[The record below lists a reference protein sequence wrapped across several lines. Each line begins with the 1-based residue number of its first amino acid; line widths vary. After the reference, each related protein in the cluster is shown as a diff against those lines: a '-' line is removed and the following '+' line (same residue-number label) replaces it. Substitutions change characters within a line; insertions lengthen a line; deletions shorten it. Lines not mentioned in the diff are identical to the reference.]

1 MNLAIAA
8 IAVVVSYFFKGL
20 CGFGNTLIFSSI
32 MSFFANTVSIT
43 PVESVLCLPSTSF
56 IAWKNRKD
64 LHWNIILPVAAI
76 MVAGCIPGILILK
89 NSSPVALKIV
99 FGLIVIALGV
109 EMLLRDRAGKK
120 GRGNK
125 IVLGLIGLLAGI
137 MSGLFGVGALMTA
150 YMSRTTETAG
160 EFRGNICM
168 VFLINDLTRLVLYIM
183 TGVLNAD
190 ILMTVLKLAPFMAA
204 GLAAGN
210 ILADKINEKA
220 VKKAIT
226 ILLILSGVSL
236 VVTNLL

>member
-1 MNLAIAA
+1 MNIAIAA
-8 IAVVVSYFFKGL
+8 AAVIVSYFFKGL

-76 MVAGCIPGILILK
+76 MVAGCIPGILVLK

-99 FGLIVIALGV
+99 FGVIVIALGV
-109 EMLLRDRAGKK
+109 EMLLRERAGKK
-120 GRGNK
+120 KGSK
-125 IVLGLIGLLAGI
+125 LVLGLIGLLAGA
-137 MSGLFGVGALMTA
+137 MSGLFGVGALMSA

-168 VFLINDLTRLVLYIM
+168 VFLINDLTRLVLYIA
-183 TGVLNAD
+183 TGVLNME
-190 ILMTVLKLAPFMAA
+190 ILVTVLKLAPCMAL

-210 ILADKINEKA
+210 FLADKINEKA

-226 ILLILSGVSL
+226 VLLILSGVSL
-236 VVTNLL
+236 VVTNIL

>member
-8 IAVVVSYFFKGL
+8 AAVVVSYFFKGL

-76 MVAGCIPGILILK
+76 MVAGCIPGILVLK

-99 FGLIVIALGV
+99 FGIIVIALGV
-109 EMLLRDRAGKK
+109 EMLLRERSGKK
-120 GRGNK
+120 KGSK
-125 IVLGLIGLLAGI
+125 LVLALIGLLAGV

-168 VFLINDLTRLVLYIM
+168 VFLINDLTRLVLYIA
-183 TGVLNAD
+183 TGVLNAQ
-190 ILMTVLKLAPFMAA
+190 ILFTVLKLAPFMVL

-210 ILADKINEKA
+210 MLADKINEKA
-220 VKKAIT
+220 VKTAIT
-226 ILLILSGVSL
+226 VLLILSGVSL
-236 VVTNLL
+236 VLTNIL

>member
-8 IAVVVSYFFKGL
+8 AAVVVSYFFKGL

-76 MVAGCIPGILILK
+76 MVAGCIPGILVLK

-99 FGLIVIALGV
+99 FGIIVIALGV
-109 EMLLRDRAGKK
+109 EMLLREHSGKK
-120 GRGNK
+120 KGSK
-125 IVLGLIGLLAGI
+125 LVLALIGLLAGV

-168 VFLINDLTRLVLYIM
+168 VFLINDLTRLVLYIA
-183 TGVLNAD
+183 TGVLNAQ
-190 ILMTVLKLAPFMAA
+190 ILLTVLKLAPFMAL
-204 GLAAGN
+204 GLAVGN
-210 ILADKINEKA
+210 LLADKINEKA
-220 VKKAIT
+220 VKTAIT
-226 ILLILSGVSL
+226 VLLILSGVSL
-236 VVTNLL
+236 VLTNIL

>member
-1 MNLAIAA
+1 MNIAIAA
-8 IAVVVSYFFKGL
+8 AAVVVSYFFKGL

-56 IAWKNRKD
+56 IAWKNRKE

-76 MVAGCIPGILILK
+76 MVAGCIPGILVLK

-99 FGLIVIALGV
+99 FGVIVIALGV
-109 EMLLRDRAGKK
+109 EMLLRERAGKK
-120 GRGNK
+120 KGSK
-125 IVLGLIGLLAGI
+125 IVLGLIGLLAGA
-137 MSGLFGVGALMTA
+137 MSGLFGVGALMSA

-168 VFLINDLTRLVLYIM
+168 VFLINDLTRLVLYIA
-183 TGVLNAD
+183 TGVLNME
-190 ILMTVLKLAPFMAA
+190 ILVTVLKLAPFMVL

-210 ILADKINEKA
+210 FLADKINEKA

-226 ILLILSGVSL
+226 VLLILSGVSL
-236 VVTNLL
+236 VVTNIL

>member
-1 MNLAIAA
+1 MNIAIAA
-8 IAVVVSYFFKGL
+8 AAVVVSYFFKGL

-76 MVAGCIPGILILK
+76 MVAGCIPGILVLK

-99 FGLIVIALGV
+99 FGVIVIALGV
-109 EMLLRDRAGKK
+109 EMLLRERAGKK
-120 GRGNK
+120 KGSK
-125 IVLGLIGLLAGI
+125 LVLGLIGLLAGA
-137 MSGLFGVGALMTA
+137 MSGLFGVGALMSA

-168 VFLINDLTRLVLYIM
+168 VFLINDLTRLVLYIA
-183 TGVLNAD
+183 TGVLNME
-190 ILMTVLKLAPFMAA
+190 ILVTVLKLAPFMVL

-210 ILADKINEKA
+210 FLADKINEKA

-226 ILLILSGVSL
+226 VLLILSGVSL
-236 VVTNLL
+236 VVTNIL

>member
-8 IAVVVSYFFKGL
+8 AAVVVSYFFKGL

-76 MVAGCIPGILILK
+76 MVAGCIPGILVLK

-99 FGLIVIALGV
+99 FGVIVIALGV
-109 EMLLRDRAGKK
+109 EMLLRERSGKK
-120 GRGNK
+120 KGSK
-125 IVLGLIGLLAGI
+125 LVLALIGLLAGV

-168 VFLINDLTRLVLYIM
+168 VFLINDLTRLVLYIA
-183 TGVLNAD
+183 TGVLNAQ
-190 ILMTVLKLAPFMAA
+190 ILLTVLKLAPFMVL

-210 ILADKINEKA
+210 MLADKINEKA
-220 VKKAIT
+220 VKTAIT
-226 ILLILSGVSL
+226 VLLILSGVSL
-236 VVTNLL
+236 VLTNIL

>member
-8 IAVVVSYFFKGL
+8 AAVVVSYFFKGL

-76 MVAGCIPGILILK
+76 MVAGCIPGILVLK

-99 FGLIVIALGV
+99 FGIIVIALGV
-109 EMLLRDRAGKK
+109 EMLLRERSGKK
-120 GRGNK
+120 KGSK
-125 IVLGLIGLLAGI
+125 LVLALIGLLAGV

-168 VFLINDLTRLVLYIM
+168 VFLINDLTRLVLYIA
-183 TGVLNAD
+183 TGVLNAQ
-190 ILMTVLKLAPFMAA
+190 ILLTVLKLAPFMAL

-210 ILADKINEKA
+210 MLADKINEKA
-220 VKKAIT
+220 VKTAIT
-226 ILLILSGVSL
+226 VLLILSGVSL
-236 VVTNLL
+236 VLTNIL

>member
-8 IAVVVSYFFKGL
+8 AAVVVSYFFKGL

-32 MSFFANTVSIT
+32 MSFFANTISIT

-76 MVAGCIPGILILK
+76 MVAGCIPGILVLK

-99 FGLIVIALGV
+99 FGIIVIALGV
-109 EMLLRDRAGKK
+109 EMLLRERSGKK
-120 GRGNK
+120 KGSK
-125 IVLGLIGLLAGI
+125 LVLALIGLLAGV

-168 VFLINDLTRLVLYIM
+168 VFLINDLTRLVLYIA
-183 TGVLNAD
+183 TGVLNAQ
-190 ILMTVLKLAPFMAA
+190 ILLTVLKLAPFMVL

-210 ILADKINEKA
+210 MLADKINEKA
-220 VKKAIT
+220 VKTAIT
-226 ILLILSGVSL
+226 VLLILSGVSL
-236 VVTNLL
+236 VITNIL

>member
-1 MNLAIAA
+1 MNIAIAA
-8 IAVVVSYFFKGL
+8 AAVVVSYFFKGL

-76 MVAGCIPGILILK
+76 MVAGCIPGILVLK

-99 FGLIVIALGV
+99 FGVIVIALGV
-109 EMLLRDRAGKK
+109 EMLLRERAGKK
-120 GRGNK
+120 KGSK
-125 IVLGLIGLLAGI
+125 IVLGLIGLLAGA
-137 MSGLFGVGALMTA
+137 MSGLFGVGALMSA

-168 VFLINDLTRLVLYIM
+168 VFLINDLTRLVLYIA
-183 TGVLNAD
+183 TGVLNME
-190 ILMTVLKLAPFMAA
+190 ILVTVLKLVPFMVL

-210 ILADKINEKA
+210 FLADKINEKA

-226 ILLILSGVSL
+226 VLLILSGVSL
-236 VVTNLL
+236 VVTNIL

>member
-1 MNLAIAA
+1 MNIAIAA
-8 IAVVVSYFFKGL
+8 AAVIVSYFFKGL

-76 MVAGCIPGILILK
+76 MVAGCIPGILVLK

-99 FGLIVIALGV
+99 FGVIVIALGV
-109 EMLLRDRAGKK
+109 EMLLRERAGKK
-120 GRGNK
+120 KGSK
-125 IVLGLIGLLAGI
+125 IVLGLIGLLAGA
-137 MSGLFGVGALMTA
+137 MSGLFGVGALMSA

-168 VFLINDLTRLVLYIM
+168 VFLINDLTRLVLYIA
-183 TGVLNAD
+183 TGVLNME
-190 ILMTVLKLAPFMAA
+190 ILVTVLKLAPFMVL

-210 ILADKINEKA
+210 FLADKINEKA

-226 ILLILSGVSL
+226 VLLILSGVSL
-236 VVTNLL
+236 VVTNIL